1 MMWRG
6 LTRGGGASDGDA
18 LVELRRTG
26 QRLPPAGLFEAI
38 LRQRRDWV
46 REELGG
52 FGGRQRGKK
61 ILVNLL

>member
-1 MMWRG
+1 
-6 LTRGGGASDGDA
+6 
-18 LVELRRTG
+18 VELRRTG